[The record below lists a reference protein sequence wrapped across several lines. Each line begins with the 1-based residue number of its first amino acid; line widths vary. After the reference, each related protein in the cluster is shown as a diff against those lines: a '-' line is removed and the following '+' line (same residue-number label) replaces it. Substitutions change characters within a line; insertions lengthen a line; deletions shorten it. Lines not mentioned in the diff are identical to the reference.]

1 MKMLVMT
8 VLAFL
13 NGCAVDSGIVDLN
26 VMSDKYSLNG
36 REVPLKSVAAISG
49 VGREAGVR
57 ISFSPDVSFKRMV
70 EVFSFLNTNNI
81 ESVVR
86 LNNGNSVALRV
97 GAISDYMP
105 FHLYNQANRVHC
117 CHRGNVFV
125 VVSEEISDDDRLLLP
140 LWGKLGTTGNRADE
154 IPEGRAGMRNCLEL
168 FCEYESDFE
177 DLEGVLIRASEKGYD
192 SVFMIGL
199 VDQDGS
205 Y

>member
-13 NGCAVDSGIVDLN
+13 SGCAVDRGIVDLN
-26 VMSDKYSLNG
+26 VMSGKYSLNG

-49 VGREAGVR
+49 VGRESGVR
-57 ISFSPDVSFKRMV
+57 LSFSPDVSFKRMV
-70 EVFSFLNTNNI
+70 EVFSYLNTNKI

-86 LNNGNSVALRV
+86 LKNGNFVSLRL

-105 FHLYNQANRVHC
+105 FHLYDQANRVYC
-117 CHRGNVFV
+117 CHRGDVFV
-125 VVSEEISDDDRLLLP
+125 VVSEEISDDSRLLLP
-140 LWGKLGTTGNRADE
+140 FWSKLGTTGNRTDE

-168 FCEYESDFE
+168 FCEYEGDFG
-177 DLEGVLIRASEKGYD
+177 DIEGVLIRASEKGYD
-192 SVFMIGL
+192 SVFVIGL
-199 VDQDGS
+199 EEQDGS